1 MFKLKMKNVKSHCN
15 LNKKHKKF
23 IKYNLIILFL
33 ATIYFSYIIN
43 YYSNNMKQINIFTF
57 WEPKLNIPG
66 YIKLCI
72 RTWQNIFPNNR
83 IIILDYSNLYHYLG
97 HSLISKILCKNMRMS
112 VQADAIR
119 VAILKKYGGIW
130 MDADTIVINS
140 SFIKSFYNYQ
150 YELVTLSYHIG
161 FIYASKNSIFISKW
175 LRKIIKGVNNYKKA
189 LSRNFTKEQY
199 IYFNRGNYLGNS
211 IFNPIVK
218 ECKGKEY
225 LQIDRLKM
233 FAFPEIIFIK
243 ANLPAHIKYR
253 MFYFSRG
260 NPKEII
266 DKNKGIIMLHN
277 SWTPKQYRN
286 MSEEE
291 FLKQDI
297 LLAHLLRQLLRKK
310 MNEDFAAIFNY

>member
-1 MFKLKMKNVKSHCN
+1 
-15 LNKKHKKF
+15 
-23 IKYNLIILFL
+23 
-33 ATIYFSYIIN
+33 
-43 YYSNNMKQINIFTF
+43 MKQINIFTF

-72 RTWQNIFPNNR
+72 LTWQNIFPNNT
-83 IIILDYSNLYHYLG
+83 IIILDYVNLYHYLNP
-97 HSLISKILCKNMRMS
+97 SLISKILCKNMKMK
-112 VQADAIR
+112 VQTDAIR

-130 MDADTIVINS
+130 MDADTIVTNS
-140 SFIKSFYNYQ
+140 SFLKRFYDYK

-161 FIYASKNSIFISKW
+161 FIYASKHSIFISKW
-175 LRKIIKGVNNYKKA
+175 LKKILKGVNIYKKA
-189 LSRNFTKEQY
+189 LSRNLTKKQY
-199 IYFNRGNYLGNS
+199 KYLNGASYLGNL

-225 LQIDRLKM
+225 LTINSYKM

-243 ANLPAHIKYR
+243 DNLSRRTKYK

-260 NPKEII
+260 NPKKII
-266 DKNKGIIMLHN
+266 DNNQGIIMLHN
-277 SWTPKQYRN
+277 SWTPNKYGK

-297 LLAHLLRQLLRKK
+297 LLANLLRQILKK
-310 MNEDFAAIFNY
+310 KI

>member
-119 VAILKKYGGIW
+119 VAILKTYGGIW
-130 MDADTIVINS
+130 MDADTILINT
-140 SFIKSFYNYQ
+140 SFIKRFYG
-150 YELVTLSYHIG
+150 YELATLSYHIG

-175 LRKIIKGVNNYKKA
+175 LRKIIKKVNIYKKA
-189 LSRNFTKEQY
+189 LSSNYTKEQY
-199 IYFNRGNYLGNS
+199 SYFNRGDYLGNS

-225 LQIDRLKM
+225 LQIHALKM
-233 FAFPEIIFIK
+233 FALPENIFIK
-243 ANLPAHIKYR
+243 DKISVDVKYK
-253 MFYFSRG
+253 MFYFSPG
-260 NPKEII
+260 NPKKII
-266 DKNKGIIMLHN
+266 DNSQGIIMLHN
-277 SWTPKQYRN
+277 TWTPYKYKK

-291 FLKQDI
+291 FLKQNI
-297 LLAHLLRQLLRKK
+297 LLAHLLRKILRNKK
-310 MNEDFAAIFNY
+310 S